1 MQTLGFKGFV
11 RYIFALLFGKSERE
25 STFETRKMFLFR
37 FKSYFHSKDI
47 QLLEFW
53 NLKFYDVII
62 WLSME
67 QEIFITE
74 WLRE

>member
-11 RYIFALLFGKSERE
+11 RYIFAILFGKSERERE

-47 QLLEFW
+47 QLLEF
-53 NLKFYDVII
+53 
-62 WLSME
+62 
-67 QEIFITE
+67 
-74 WLRE
+74 